1 MIVITNRG
9 ELHYM
14 YKKPETYDSKT
25 ALSLLAQTIISIAPT
40 AHNGISFQQKE
51 LKKEQMVEISKKFL
65 KQSLKVGVVYH
76 PNSRNEMAISQ
87 YDIIKKE
94 NALKN
99 IEEEEQER

>member
-1 MIVITNRG
+1 MCMKRLFATLRHNYSYI
-9 ELHYM
+9 
-14 YKKPETYDSKT
+14 K
-25 ALSLLAQTIISIAPT
+25 TIISIAPT